1 MTDTNQEIYEASFKA
16 LTERGVPVSA
26 AEKASEV
33 VAKDNPS
40 LPDLGR
46 SLEDQRKVQD
56 AMTWLF
62 AVQQSSPEQQ
72 ED

>member
-1 MTDTNQEIYEASFKA
+1 MAEVNRQLYDASFKA

-33 VAKDNPS
+33 VAKDNPQ

-46 SLEDQRKVQD
+46 TPEDQKHVRD
-56 AMTWLF
+56 AITWLF
-62 AVQQSSPEQQ
+62 AARQQQIE
-72 ED
+72 